1 MQLQTIVYSR
11 GQCIDIIPSQ
21 PRTYFVTKMYSI
33 VFIAKL
39 DFLTSAT
46 LAVIFY
52 VTVKANCSNS
62 NKTILQFSIISKVLN
77 VFP

>member
-21 PRTYFVTKMYSI
+21 SRTHFTIKMYSI

-39 DFLTSAT
+39 DFFTSET
-46 LAVIFY
+46 LAAIF
-52 VTVKANCSNS
+52 VQ
-62 NKTILQFSIISKVLN
+62 LSK
-77 VFP
+77 